1 MKNKTKKM
9 TKKKVQII
17 HVLVEKRRIGGRDG
31 GVKRSDIL
39 DSSEGKQKAAG
50 EKEEELGGGSLGRRM
65 QPSS

>member
-1 MKNKTKKM
+1 M